1 MGMENKETLPTSM
14 RLTPTA
20 LTLANKLARL
30 LGISRTA
37 VFETAIRDLAERKGV
52 TSGISNPETQ
62 REGGENE
69 AV

>member
-1 MGMENKETLPTSM
+1 MENKETLPTSM

-20 LTLANKLARL
+20 LTLATKLARL

-52 TSGISNPETQ
+52 TSGISNLEAQ
-62 REGGENE
+62 GEERKNE